1 MKKRIITALILGFI
15 LIPAALVPALFEVF
29 QVLLILFSLIAA
41 AELVNMYDN
50 EKKLSLPVKC
60 VSIVLTFVLYCS
72 IINSFE
78 QCNDSLIIK
87 MLALTNMDKFLSPI
101 IVLISI
107 FIILM
112 SMLVFDKN
120 LDAKDIGKLFMSII
134 YVSIGA
140 GAFTVLRF
148 FGVRFMVYVLI
159 MAMITD
165 IFALVFG
172 LTMGKHKMAPHIS
185 PKKTWEGALGGTL
198 VATIVGV
205 LFLYFYPEI
214 SHFFHDEG
222 DIDFFFNIFNYDI
235 FTTHGKII
243 FVIMLSISLSIC
255 GQIGDLVASKLKRAY
270 GIKDYSNIFPGHG
283 GVMDRF
289 DSTFFASAIFL
300 IFMLIESNLFP
311 FVL

>member
-1 MKKRIITALILGFI
+1 MKKRIITALVMAFI
-15 LIPAALVPALFEVF
+15 LIPAALVPALFNVF
-29 QVLLILFSLIAA
+29 QVLLILLGLIASV
-41 AELVNMYDN
+41 ELLNMYDK
-50 EKKLSLPVKC
+50 EKKLSVPVK
-60 VSIVLTFVLYCS
+60 VISVFLSFILYCS
-72 IINSFE
+72 IINSFKE
-78 QCNDSLIIK
+78 CDESIITR
-87 MLALTNMDKFLSPI
+87 MLSIINMDKFLSPI
-101 IVLISI
+101 IALIAI

-112 SMLVFDKN
+112 TMLVFDKD
-120 LDAKDIGKLFMSII
+120 LDAKDIGKIYMSII
-134 YVSIGA
+134 YVAIGA
-140 GAFTVLRF
+140 GSFTVLRF

-185 PKKTWEGALGGTL
+185 PKKTWEGAIGGTF
-198 VATIVGV
+198 VAAIVGFC
-205 LFLYFYPEI
+205 FLYFYPSI
-214 SHFFHDEG
+214 SEFFHDEG
-222 DIDFFFNIFNYDI
+222 QIDFFYHIFDYNI

-243 FVIMLSISLSIC
+243 FVIGLSIALSVC

-311 FVL
+311 VL